1 MSALTRLMKFGLGG
15 MVGAAIGG
23 AATYFSLPKVE
34 MSSRVRSDARVA
46 EAKLAGAEA
55 QAQTEQALINRFRAR
70 VHDHAALTATEM
82 SARSAVTKAAQD
94 VAVAGTSS

>member
-1 MSALTRLMKFGLGG
+1 MSAITRLVKFSLGG
-15 MVGAAIGG
+15 AAGAAIGG
-23 AATYFSLPKVE
+23 AAAYFFAPQSGSELTGKIQT
-34 MSSRVRSDARVA
+34 RVA

-70 VHDHAALTATEM
+70 VQDPTALTATEM

>member
-1 MSALTRLMKFGLGG
+1 MSTLTRLVKFGLGG
-15 MVGAAIGG
+15 VVGAAIGG
-23 AATYFSLPKVE
+23 AATYFLAPQSGNELTGKIH
-34 MSSRVRSDARVA
+34 ARVA

-70 VHDHAALTATEM
+70 VHDPAALTATEM

-94 VAVAGTSS
+94 VAVAASSS